1 MNTEANVVD
10 LPFFTPAVKP
20 TLLRL
25 GSSDDYSRTEGGS
38 VRTQLGPRETAF
50 VAGLDSFYV
59 AAFGEDRWPY
69 TQRHRGPKGFLRAL
83 DTTILGFA
91 SFSGNRRYIS
101 TGNALL
107 FLIDHGS
114 RTRLKI
120 WANAEVSKD
129 RSIMQQLATGSGQ
142 TPTTHL
148 AFLFHVRAFGWNYEK
163 DVAPGLKRIVQK
175 METPR
180 SDRSDLC
187 LSRPRF
193 EKRCLARDANTGIWT
208 LPSHGVGVEIRE

>member
-1 MNTEANVVD
+1 MTTEANVVD

-20 TLLRL
+20 MLLRL
-25 GSSDDYSRTEGGS
+25 ASEDYTRTQGGS

-59 AAFGEDRWPY
+59 AAFGEDHWPY
-69 TQRHRGPKGFLRAL
+69 TQRHRGAKGFLRTL
-83 DTTILGFA
+83 GTTILGFA

-120 WANAEVSKD
+120 WAHAEVSEDLTMTEKLVSRD
-129 RSIMQQLATGSGQ
+129 RSSATQ
-142 TPTTHL
+142 V
-148 AFLFHVRAFGWNYEK
+148 AFLFHVRAFGWSYGERSR
-163 DVAPGLKRIVQK
+163 AALRTQRI
-175 METPR
+175 
-180 SDRSDLC
+180 
-187 LSRPRF
+187 
-193 EKRCLARDANTGIWT
+193 
-208 LPSHGVGVEIRE
+208 

>member
-1 MNTEANVVD
+1 M
-10 LPFFTPAVKP
+10 
-20 TLLRL
+20 LLRL
-25 GSSDDYSRTEGGS
+25 GSSADYSRTEGGS

-69 TQRHRGPKGFLRAL
+69 TQRHCGPKGFLRTL

-91 SFSGNRRYIS
+91 SSSGNRRYIS

-120 WANAEVSKD
+120 WADAEVSEDPATIEKLAITG
-129 RSIMQQLATGSGQ
+129 RSPAENA
-142 TPTTHL
+142 
-148 AFLFHVRAFGWNYEK
+148 AFLFLVRAFDWCDKQHIKQRSVRE
-163 DVAPGLKRIVQK
+163 VHSLEPGRLGKAEPVSMDAVTAKRW
-175 METPR
+175 
-180 SDRSDLC
+180 
-187 LSRPRF
+187 LS
-193 EKRCLARDANTGIWT
+193 LDASSGIWT
-208 LPSHGVGVEIRE
+208 LNAYNSYPKQRGQALC

>member
-1 MNTEANVVD
+1 MTTEANVVD

-20 TLLRL
+20 MLLRL
-25 GSSDDYSRTEGGS
+25 GSSDDYSRTKGGS

-69 TQRHRGPKGFLRAL
+69 TQRHCGPKGFLRTL
-83 DTTILGFA
+83 DPTILGFA
-91 SFSGNRRYIS
+91 SFSSDRRYIS

-120 WANAEVSKD
+120 WAHAEVSEDLTVTEKLVTWD
-129 RSIMQQLATGSGQ
+129 HSSAMQV
-142 TPTTHL
+142 
-148 AFLFHVRAFGWNYEK
+148 AFLFHIRAFSWNYEK
-163 DVAPGLKRIVQK
+163 HTAQG
-175 METPR
+175 
-180 SDRSDLC
+180 S
-187 LSRPRF
+187 
-193 EKRCLARDANTGIWT
+193 ARDVRSI
-208 LPSHGVGVEIRE
+208 